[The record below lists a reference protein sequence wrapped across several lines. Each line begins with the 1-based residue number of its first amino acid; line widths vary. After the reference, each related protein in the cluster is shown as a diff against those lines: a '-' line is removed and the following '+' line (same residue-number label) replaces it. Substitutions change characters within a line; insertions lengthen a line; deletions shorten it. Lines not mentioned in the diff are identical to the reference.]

1 MVNAGLSRHLPRI
14 AVWCNHGYAV
24 VVTDNR
30 GSANRGVQFA
40 AHLKVVTCVLLYI
53 TVTSVSHDSG
63 AVWTH

>member
-24 VVTDNR
+24 VVIDNR

-40 AHLKVVTCVLLYI
+40 AHLKVVTFSCALLSHEYRM
-53 TVTSVSHDSG
+53 TVM
-63 AVWTH
+63 